1 MKDERTVGSPEGA
14 DAGPTPDSPR
24 AEKENG
30 NGFSPAY
37 PQAEN
42 PTGEK
47 KAAAKKSAPAK
58 KSGNA
63 EFKRRYFDYYD
74 DIKISDRQDW

>member
-1 MKDERTVGSPEGA
+1 MRIVVFFDLPVVTAK
-14 DAGPTPDSPR
+14 
-24 AEKENG
+24 
-30 NGFSPAY
+30 
-37 PQAEN
+37 
-42 PTGEK
+42 EK

>member
-14 DAGPTPDSPR
+14 DARPAPDSPR
-24 AEKENG
+24 AMKENET
-30 NGFSPAY
+30 GFSTAY
-37 PQAEN
+37 PQTEN
-42 PTGEK
+42 PAGEK
-47 KAAAKKSAPAK
+47 KTAAKKSAPAK